1 MSTKTISIP
10 APLVPAAAPASAAET
25 AGAPSIEHVRR
36 RTVSNTG
43 TETGGAL
50 DPVNR
55 RPPRFPYGSAK
66 APIWRREWIDLAVCG
81 LSVFGAILDET
92 DIDMQLALS
101 RAGQEL
107 PNSSLPDV
115 R

>member
-66 APIWRREWIDLAVCG
+66 APIWRREWIDLA
-81 LSVFGAILDET
+81 GARTAARIGASLNVKGPSER
-92 DIDMQLALS
+92 
-101 RAGQEL
+101 RA
-107 PNSSLPDV
+107 
-115 R
+115 

>member
-10 APLVPAAAPASAAET
+10 APLVPAAVPASAAET
-25 AGAPSIEHVRR
+25 AAAPSIDHVRR

-55 RPPRFPYGSAK
+55 GPPRFPKGSAK
-66 APIWRREWIDLAVCG
+66 APIWRREWIDLAGCG
-81 LSVFGAILDET
+81 LSGLI
-92 DIDMQLALS
+92 
-101 RAGQEL
+101 GQSAEA
-107 PNSSLPDV
+107 DV
-115 R
+115 RNWQGGDGSLLRISDMRAHRSA